1 MSTKIALKKIK
12 KMPLNYYYMKVSFHV
27 KGHKKES
34 DDFKEEWFYKNISR
48 IA

>member
-1 MSTKIALKKIK
+1 MKTKITLTDIK
-12 KMPLNYYYMKVSFHV
+12 KMPLNYYYMKVEYHA

-34 DDFKEEWFYKNISR
+34 TYLKEEWFYKNISR